1 MKLTRIARASH
12 LLAGAVLI
20 LLGLYNAGFR
30 PRAYPLGSFGALWF
44 TGTALMT
51 FVAGTMNV
59 VATRSRLDR
68 LLLWATFLVNVLG
81 TGYAFWVTRML
92 RQPQAWVGLAAFALA
107 ALCALVRGIEA
118 VRRSA

>member
-1 MKLTRIARASH
+1 MKLNGVVRVGQ

-44 TGTALMT
+44 TGAALMAL
-51 FVAGTMNV
+51 VAGIMNV
-59 VATRSRLDR
+59 VAARSRPDR
-68 LLLWATFLVNVLG
+68 LLLWATFLVDLVG

-92 RQPQAWVGLAAFALA
+92 RQPQAWLGLVTFALA
-107 ALCALVRGIEA
+107 AGCALLAGLQA
-118 VRRSA
+118 NRRTA